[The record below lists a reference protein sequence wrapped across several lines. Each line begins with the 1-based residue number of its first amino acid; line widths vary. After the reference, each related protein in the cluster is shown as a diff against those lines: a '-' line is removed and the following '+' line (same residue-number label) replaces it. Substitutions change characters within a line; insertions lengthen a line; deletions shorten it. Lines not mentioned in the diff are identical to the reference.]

1 MRRQE
6 KRSLRYLPDTNL
18 FIATIKTPNRE
29 AGSLALLLKLLED
42 EKIELVADR
51 YLIHE
56 LDRYSEVFPSPT
68 SKLLLTLLR
77 SKIFTVNPQKEYLI
91 KCRPYIPE
99 AEAEDLTHAATCL
112 QTEATLI
119 TNDKHFNKIKRKGL
133 IKVWSITEAIENL
146 LK

>member
-6 KRSLRYLPDTNL
+6 KRYLRYLPDTNL
-18 FIATIKTPNRE
+18 FIAAIKTPNRE
-29 AGSLALLLKLLED
+29 TGSLALLLKLLED

-51 YLIHE
+51 YLIYE

-77 SKIFTVNPQKEYLI
+77 SKISTINPQKEHLI
-91 KCRPYIPE
+91 KCRPHIPE
-99 AEAEDLTHAATCL
+99 TEAGDLTHAATCL

-119 TNDKHFNKIKRKGL
+119 TNGFCL
-133 IKVWSITEAIENL
+133 I
-146 LK
+146 